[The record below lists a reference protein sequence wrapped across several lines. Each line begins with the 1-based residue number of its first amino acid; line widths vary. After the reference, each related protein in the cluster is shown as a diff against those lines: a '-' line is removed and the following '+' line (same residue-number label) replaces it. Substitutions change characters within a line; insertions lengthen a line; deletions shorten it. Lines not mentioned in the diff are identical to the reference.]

1 MSVCHG
7 IGSAAAVACGVMED
21 WMEKLGG
28 SVVLAMVVLAAAAC
42 TTSSGQGGGYAGSGL
57 QTATPPAGMTA
68 AQGAAYCSTLAQ
80 TYAEYVGNVGGS
92 LGGTFGGGMRGGE
105 GADLDARVAISQCQ
119 DGNYAGGIPTLQ
131 QKLRDARVPVPPPP
145 V

>member
-1 MSVCHG
+1 MAKLAG
-7 IGSAAAVACGVMED
+7 AVVVM
-21 WMEKLGG
+21 
-28 SVVLAMVVLAAAAC
+28 LAAWVAGAC
-42 TTSSGQGGGYAGSGL
+42 TTGQGGGFAGSGL
-57 QTATPPAGMTA
+57 QTAVAPAGMTP

-80 TYAEYVGNVGGS
+80 TYAEYVGTVGGS
-92 LGGTFGGGMRGGE
+92 LGGNFGGGRMGGE

-145 V
+145 VG